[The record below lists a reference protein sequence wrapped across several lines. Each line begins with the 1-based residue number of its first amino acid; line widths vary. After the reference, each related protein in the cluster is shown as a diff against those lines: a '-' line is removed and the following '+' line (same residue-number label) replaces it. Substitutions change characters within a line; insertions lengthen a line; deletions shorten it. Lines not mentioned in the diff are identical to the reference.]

1 MAGLHPAARLVLW
14 QHRQPRDAL
23 YLTPAWVAH
32 AAAAIELFWP
42 CYFRGGAIGLMA
54 VTAMADQ
61 EYAHDF
67 LTLSRK
73 VGLAEQCV
81 VNAKLHGRH
90 RDGRPEVRP
99 RLLPAG
105 LQGTSRTVVA

>member
-1 MAGLHPAARLVLW
+1 MTFVN
-14 QHRQPRDAL
+14 
-23 YLTPAWVAH
+23 AH

-42 CYFRGGAIGLMA
+42 RYFRGGAIGLMA

-73 VGLAEQCV
+73 V
-81 VNAKLHGRH
+81 NI
-90 RDGRPEVRP
+90 
-99 RLLPAG
+99 
-105 LQGTSRTVVA
+105 STVVSC